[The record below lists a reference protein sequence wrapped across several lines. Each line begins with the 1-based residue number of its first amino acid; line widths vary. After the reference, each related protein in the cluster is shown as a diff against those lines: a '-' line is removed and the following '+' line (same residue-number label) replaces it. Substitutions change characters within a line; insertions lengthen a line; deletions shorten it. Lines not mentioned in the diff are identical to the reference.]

1 MGFIGAGII
10 VLAVFLFY
18 ASYSIR
24 AGIYVRACCR
34 GKVRRKVAA
43 LTFDDG
49 PDGTYTPKVLDLL
62 EKQGL
67 KACFFCIGDRAA
79 AHPELVER
87 MVREGHLV
95 GNHSMHHRWW
105 FPWLPVRYMSREL
118 RQTRELLE
126 KRTGQKN
133 DLFRPPFGVTNP
145 TVARTVRRLHYQVIG
160 WSIRSLDTGS
170 RNTERIVRRIRR
182 QLHPGAVILLHDR
195 LPWCPEVLEKLL
207 IVLKEEGY
215 EVVRVDEYFKFAV
228 D

>member
-10 VLAVFLFY
+10 VLAAFLFY

-24 AGIYVRACCR
+24 AGIYVRACCQ
-34 GKVRRKVAA
+34 GKIRRKVVA

-62 EKQGL
+62 KEQGL
-67 KACFFCIGDRAA
+67 KACFFCIGDRVA
-79 AHPELVER
+79 AHPELVDR
-87 MVREGHLV
+87 MIREGHLV

-105 FPWLPVRYMSREL
+105 FPLLPVRQMSREL

-126 KRTGQKN
+126 KQTGQKN

-145 TVARTVRRLHYQVIG
+145 TVARVVRQLHYQVVG

-170 RNTERIVRRIRR
+170 RNPERIVRRIRR
-182 QLHPGAVILLHDR
+182 QLHPGAIILLHDR
-195 LPWCPEVLEKLL
+195 LPWSREVLEKLL

-215 EVVRVDEYFKFAV
+215 EVVRVDEYFKSV
-228 D
+228 ID